1 MKPYPQQDQYTPVID
16 WMMQYDK
23 RGNSQF
29 IYFVAILSEYDS
41 FVLSE
46 YQLSKN

>member
-1 MKPYPQQDQYTPVID
+1 MKPIYPKQDHID

-46 YQLSKN
+46 YKLSKN